1 MLDLRPTT
9 RPINLTEYASPWT
22 LIHGEALDVLQ
33 GLPDGLADGLI
44 ADPPYSSGGMMRSD
58 RAAPPADKYSPTI
71 AYPAFSGDNRDA
83 RSWAFWCVL
92 WLTECLRIV
101 KPGGYLLMFSDWR
114 QLPMATDVFQSASG
128 AVWRGIISWDKG
140 PTARAPHTGYAR
152 HQCEYIIW
160 GSVGQL
166 EAADGRGPFPGSYTI
181 PVDPREKEHLAGK
194 PVELMRKLA
203 RMIPEGACF
212 STHSPAPARPAWAR
226 CWKGGA
232 IWASSAR
239 RTTSSVPA
247 RAWRGRRHAWHRADS
262 VRRARIFLPLM
273 ATRLRMLSG
282 AGVPNKQGDRTP

>member
-203 RMIPEGACF
+203 RMIPEGGLILDPFAG
-212 STHSPAPARPAWAR
+212 SGTAGVGALLEGRRYLGVEREAHYVEISRPRLERAAAYLASRGQRSARPDLPPPDGDQTA
-226 CWKGGA
+226 GA
-232 IWASSAR
+232 
-239 RTTSSVPA
+239 V
-247 RAWRGRRHAWHRADS
+247 WRWRS
-262 VRRARIFLPLM
+262 
-273 ATRLRMLSG
+273 
-282 AGVPNKQGDRTP
+282 K